1 MMQTYASKIIATSV
15 KQSFWPQNLA
25 LECNV
30 FTNPGVTGMV
40 LTCRDTPP
48 PKYSVNLE
56 EDFGTKYKI

>member
-1 MMQTYASKIIATSV
+1 MTFLICPMMQTYASKIIATSV

-48 PKYSVNLE
+48 PK
-56 EDFGTKYKI
+56 I